1 MQSRPSKVYTVFWRV
16 CPLRTFV
23 ILITTVFILCSPVSS
38 LFSSELG
45 DAKEAVVFQGTKQGL
60 DNKKSLNLEEWGIYN
75 GCISSNHI
83 RKIKV
88 LDAHSALLSL
98 VDGKKVKIYFM
109 KRCDGIKRH
118 GFVYTARN
126 NMFCTHNYSVRV
138 LHTGTHCQV
147 EAIEPYLDAEP
158 E

>member
-1 MQSRPSKVYTVFWRV
+1 MA
-16 CPLRTFV
+16 
-23 ILITTVFILCSPVSS
+23 
-38 LFSSELG
+38 SELG
-45 DAKEAVVFQGTKQGL
+45 DDQETVQFQAPKEA
-60 DNKKSLNLEEWGIYN
+60 LNLEDWGIYN

-88 LDAHSALLSL
+88 LDARSAMLSL
-98 VDGKKVKIYFM
+98 VDGKKVKIHFM
-109 KRCDGIKRH
+109 KRCDGIKQH

-147 EAIEPYLDAEP
+147 EAIEPYLGNDMDD
-158 E
+158 

>member
-1 MQSRPSKVYTVFWRV
+1 
-16 CPLRTFV
+16 LRSFV
-23 ILITTVFILCSPVSS
+23 VLITVVLCLPYFPTVA
-38 LFSSELG
+38 SELG
-45 DAKEAVVFQGTKQGL
+45 DEQEAIQRQKSKEA
-60 DNKKSLNLEEWGIYN
+60 LNLEDWGIYS

-88 LDAHSALLSL
+88 LDAHTAMLSL
-98 VDGKKVKIYFM
+98 VDGKKVKIHFM
-109 KRCDGIKRH
+109 KRCDGIKQH

-147 EAIEPYLDAEP
+147 EAIEPYLDIEV
-158 E
+158 EE